1 MSNIYEAANELKA
14 YANKLLKIIQRE
26 TTFSFMN
33 LRLVNKNRVDDI
45 LCCIDA
51 TFPEEYKI
59 YTKKAGRS
67 KRLDTQLH
75 YYQLLQAIKNKI
87 LLSPSSYKV
96 YYKEA
101 VTAINKFITAIDKD
115 FIRIADEIGDI
126 F

>member
-1 MSNIYEAANELKA
+1 MSNIYESANEIKA

-51 TFPEEYKI
+51 SFPEEYKI
-59 YTKKAGRS
+59 YTQKGKN
-67 KRLDTQLH
+67 KRLDTRLH
-75 YYQLLQAIKNKI
+75 YYQVLQAIKNKFV
-87 LLSPSSYKV
+87 LSPSSYKV

-101 VTAINKFITAIDKD
+101 VTAISKFITAIDKD
-115 FIRIADEIGDI
+115 FVKIAEEMGDI